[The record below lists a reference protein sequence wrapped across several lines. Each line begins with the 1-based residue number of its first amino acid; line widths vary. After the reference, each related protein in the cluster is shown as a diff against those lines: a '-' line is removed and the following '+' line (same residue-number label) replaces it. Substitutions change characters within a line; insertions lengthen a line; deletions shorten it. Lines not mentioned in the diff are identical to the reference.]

1 MSWNRSASPLAAAGL
16 AMVALTACGVPQ
28 PKYQAALAE
37 TGRAIRQSGEDR
49 QRAEAAEK
57 RSAELEARLAA
68 AEQRNRDLSAR
79 LAEQERVAVAMS
91 PAAAPMGSWPGG
103 PVASPP
109 VIAADPAAS
118 REGAPQAGPS
128 RAEPQVRSV
137 EYVALSASLEEE
149 LRAGR
154 IQLLEVRGRLTVRIA
169 ERVIF
174 PTGSATVSSDGRRAL
189 RQVAEVLKTAKGR
202 LVRVESHTDSIP
214 IRTEAFPSNWEL
226 STARAGAAVKALQE
240 QGLNPALLSGA
251 GLADAQPIASNETSE
266 GRARNRRLEVIVASP
281 APAQP
286 TAPAAPERAPMV
298 FPMPSSTGGEPPQ
311 R

>member
-1 MSWNRSASPLAAAGL
+1 MA
-16 AMVALTACGVPQ
+16 ALTACGVPQ

-37 TGRAIRQSGEDR
+37 TGRAIRQAGEDR

-57 RSAELEARLAA
+57 RSTELEARLAA
-68 AEQRNRDLSAR
+68 AEQRNRDLTAR
-79 LAEQERVAVAMS
+79 LGEQER
-91 PAAAPMGSWPGG
+91 AAAWSAPAPSSS
-103 PVASPP
+103 SPP
-109 VIAADPAAS
+109 VITADPVAP
-118 REGAPQAGPS
+118 REGAPQPGPPRS
-128 RAEPQVRSV
+128 EPQVRSV

-154 IQLLEVRGRLTVRIA
+154 IQLLEVRGRLTARFT
-169 ERVIF
+169 ERLLF
-174 PTGSATVSSDGRRAL
+174 LTGSATVSSDGRRAL
-189 RQVAEVLKTAKGR
+189 RQLAEVLKTARGR
-202 LVRVESHTDSIP
+202 QVRVESHTDSIP

-226 STARAGAAVKALQE
+226 STARAAAVVKALQE

-266 GRARNRRLEVIVASP
+266 GRARNRRLEVTVAPPIPLQP
-281 APAQP
+281 AVPA
-286 TAPAAPERAPMV
+286 APAAAERAPMV